1 MKVIPDLIGDLNKT
15 ERTKPIRSEAT
26 KRGNVN
32 YCICM
37 NAPAICTDYIY
48 IEIRDNIHNMQV
60 LKFGGTS
67 VANAE
72 NMSKV
77 VDIVTKAVDR
87 DRTILVL
94 SAISGCTD
102 ALIKIGTLA
111 SERDESYKTLIDGLQ
126 TRHHDII
133 KAFLPVEKQEDS
145 IEVCD
150 SLFDSL
156 RSIAQGVYLLGE
168 LSPASLD
175 AIQSF
180 GELWSTKIMATK
192 LASIGIATKWVDSR
206 QIVRTVAK
214 GDKNV
219 TDVQKTYSRVNEMV
233 EDNNVTQLFILPGFI
248 ASDRLGRTTTLGR
261 GGSDYTASLLAVGC
275 KARILEIW
283 TDVPGMMTSNPKVVP
298 TARTISNISYKAAL
312 ELSHFG
318 AKVIYPPTIQP
329 VVAEGIPIYI
339 KDTFHP
345 EAAGTL
351 IEKHP
356 PRSKDKLIG
365 ISNSDN
371 IALLS
376 LEGSGMVG
384 IPGFSS
390 RLFET
395 LSQNDI
401 NIILITQASSVH
413 TMCIAV
419 SEKDAEKAREAADRC
434 FAYEISLGKL
444 NPLKVEKGYSIVC
457 LVGDDVLNQT
467 GATGRMLAALG
478 RNSIPVRAT
487 AQGSSERNIS
497 AIIASEDAEAAIR
510 TIHNEFFD
518 RRSGKE
524 IHLFIAGYGTVGKA
538 LVDIIAK
545 NREKIEKRTGRRLHV
560 CGLSNSRR
568 FILDKNGL
576 SLDNI
581 KDRLAAGESSADEAY
596 FTRLATLSLEN
607 SVFVDCT
614 ASADIAFKYMN
625 LFKKGYSVVACNKI
639 TFSLPYVRYAALKE
653 AAIEIGAT
661 LRYETTVGAALPILE
676 SISRSVHSGDEI
688 LRIEAVLSGTLN
700 YIFSNYAG
708 GEGGTFAEV
717 VKKAQDA
724 GYTEPDPRLDLSGRD
739 VLRKL
744 LILSREAGIPLDE
757 KDVEQT
763 PILGPEFFEGD
774 VEEFYRKLAEN
785 EETFA
790 ARYRE
795 AADKGLRQRFVA
807 TLVKDEDAPL
817 GYRACI
823 GLEAVAPEH
832 PLFSLSGTDNCAIIR
847 TDFYPSPLVVQGA
860 GAGAYQTASG
870 VLNDIIV

>member
-1 MKVIPDLIGDLNKT
+1 
-15 ERTKPIRSEAT
+15 
-26 KRGNVN
+26 
-32 YCICM
+32 
-37 NAPAICTDYIY
+37 
-48 IEIRDNIHNMQV
+48 MQV
-60 LKFGGTS
+60 LKFGGSS
-67 VANAE
+67 VSDAA

-77 VDIVTKAVDR
+77 VEIVTKAVDR
-87 DRTILVL
+87 DRTILVA

-102 ALIKIGTLA
+102 TLIRIGNLA
-111 SERDESYKTLIDGLQ
+111 AERDESYKELISGLQ
-126 TRHHDII
+126 ARHHEII
-133 KAFLPVEKQEDS
+133 RSLLPMEKQEES
-145 IEVCD
+145 TEVCD

-156 RSIAQGVYLLGE
+156 RSIAQGVCLLGE

-180 GELWSTKIMATK
+180 GELWSTKILATK
-192 LASIGIATKWVDSR
+192 LASIGIATKWIDSR
-206 QIVRTVAK
+206 KIIRTVAK

-219 TDVQKTYSRVNEMV
+219 VDVQKTYYRVNEMV
-233 EDNNVTQLFILPGFI
+233 ENNPITQLFVLPGFI
-248 ASDRLGRTTTLGR
+248 ASDKQGRTTTLGR
-261 GGSDYTASLLAVGC
+261 GGSDYTASLYAVGC

-329 VVAEGIPIYI
+329 VVAEGIPIYV
-339 KDTFHP
+339 KNTFDP
-345 EAAGTL
+345 EAHGTL
-351 IEKHP
+351 IEKNP

-419 SEKDAEKAREAADRC
+419 SEKDAEKAKEAADRY

-444 NPLKVEKGYSIVC
+444 NPLKVEKGFSIVC

-497 AIIASEDAEAAIR
+497 VIISSSDAEAAIR

-518 RRSGKE
+518 RRSGKD
-524 IHLFIAGYGTVGKA
+524 INLFIAGFGTVGRA

-545 NREKIEKRTGRRLHV
+545 NRDKIAARTGRRIHV

-568 FILDKNGL
+568 FIIDKHGLDLNDIKTQ
-576 SLDNI
+576 LDNGI
-581 KDRLAAGESSADEAY
+581 SSADEAY
-596 FTRLATLSLEN
+596 FTQLATLSLEN

-639 TFSLPYVRYAALKE
+639 TFSSPYKQYAALKE

-717 VKKAQDA
+717 VKRAQDA

-744 LILSREAGIPLDE
+744 IILSREAGVGIDE
-757 KDVEQT
+757 KDVEIS
-763 PILGPEFFEGD
+763 PILGEEFFEGD
-774 VEEFYRKLAEN
+774 VASFYEKLAQN
-785 EETFA
+785 EEMFA
-790 ARYRE
+790 ERYAE
-795 AADKGLRQRFVA
+795 AASKGLRQRFVA
-807 TLVKDEDAPL
+807 SLVKDADAPF
-817 GYRACI
+817 GYRAKI
-823 GLEAVAPEH
+823 GLESIDASH
-832 PLFSLSGTDNCAIIR
+832 PLFNLCGTDNAALIQ
-847 TDFYPSPLVVQGA
+847 TDFYPSPLVIQGA

-870 VLNDIIV
+870 VLNDIII

>member
-1 MKVIPDLIGDLNKT
+1 
-15 ERTKPIRSEAT
+15 
-26 KRGNVN
+26 
-32 YCICM
+32 
-37 NAPAICTDYIY
+37 
-48 IEIRDNIHNMQV
+48 MQV
-60 LKFGGTS
+60 LKFGGSS
-67 VANAE
+67 VANAA

-87 DRTILVL
+87 DRTILVS

-102 ALIKIGTLA
+102 TLIKIGHLA
-111 SERDESYKTLIDGLQ
+111 SERDENYKELINELQ
-126 TRHHDII
+126 RKHHEII
-133 KAFLPVEKQEDS
+133 RELLPREKQEES
-145 IEVCD
+145 LEVCD

-156 RSIAQGVYLLGE
+156 RSIAQGVFLLGE

-175 AIQSF
+175 AIQSY
-180 GELWSTKIMATK
+180 GELWSTKILATK
-192 LASIGIATKWVDSR
+192 LASIGIETKWVDSR
-206 QIVRTVAK
+206 KIIRTVTK
-214 GDKNV
+214 GDKNIV
-219 TDVQKTYSRVNEMV
+219 DIQKTYYRVNEMV
-233 EDNNVTQLFILPGFI
+233 ESNSMSQLFVLPGFI
-248 ASDRLGRTTTLGR
+248 ASDKLGRTTTLGR
-261 GGSDYTASLLAVGC
+261 GGSDYTASLYAVGC
-275 KARILEIW
+275 KARVLEIW
-283 TDVPGMMTSNPKVVP
+283 TDVPGMMTSNPKIVP

-329 VVAEGIPIYI
+329 VVAEGIPIYV
-339 KDTFHP
+339 KNTFDP
-345 EAAGTL
+345 EAYGTL

-365 ISNSDN
+365 ISNSDD

-444 NPLKVEKGYSIVC
+444 NPLKVEKGFSIVC

-478 RNSIPVRAT
+478 RNSIAVRAT

-497 AIIASEDAEAAIR
+497 VIISSKDSESAIR

-518 RRSGKE
+518 KRSGKD
-524 IHLFIAGYGTVGKA
+524 INLFIAGFGTVGRA
-538 LVDIIAK
+538 LVDIITK
-545 NREKIEKRTGRRLHV
+545 NRKKIEERTGRRLHI

-568 FILDKNGL
+568 FIIDKNGL
-576 SLDNI
+576 NLNDIQTQLDN
-581 KDRLAAGESSADEAY
+581 GQSSADEAY
-596 FTRLATLSLEN
+596 FSQLATLSLEN

-625 LFKKGYSVVACNKI
+625 LFKRGYSVVACNKI
-639 TFSLPYVRYAALKE
+639 TFSSPYNQYAALKE

-688 LRIEAVLSGTLN
+688 IRIEAVLSGTLN

-717 VKKAQDA
+717 VRRAQDA

-744 LILSREAGIPLDE
+744 IILSREAGVGIDE
-757 KDVEQT
+757 KDVEISS
-763 PILGPEFFEGD
+763 ILPDEFFEGD
-774 VEEFYRKLAEN
+774 VPAFYEKLAQN
-785 EETFA
+785 EEMFA
-790 ARYRE
+790 ARYNE
-795 AADKGLRQRFVA
+795 AASKGLRQRFVA
-807 TLVKDEDAPL
+807 SLVKDESSSF
-817 GYRACI
+817 GYKAKI
-823 GLEAVAPEH
+823 GLESVSAEH
-832 PLFSLSGTDNCAIIR
+832 PLFNLCGTDNAALIQ

-870 VLNDIIV
+870 VLNDIIM

>member
-1 MKVIPDLIGDLNKT
+1 
-15 ERTKPIRSEAT
+15 
-26 KRGNVN
+26 
-32 YCICM
+32 
-37 NAPAICTDYIY
+37 
-48 IEIRDNIHNMQV
+48 MQV
-60 LKFGGTS
+60 LKFGGSS

-87 DRTILVL
+87 DRTILVA

-102 ALIKIGTLA
+102 TLINIGRLA
-111 SERDESYKTLIDGLQ
+111 AERNESYKELIEELQ
-126 TRHHDII
+126 SRHHVII
-133 KAFLPVEKQEDS
+133 KDFIPLEKQEES
-145 IEVCD
+145 LKACD
-150 SLFDSL
+150 TLFDSL
-156 RSIAQGVYLLGE
+156 RSITQGVSLLGE
-168 LSPASLD
+168 LSQTSLD
-175 AIQSF
+175 TIQGL
-180 GELWSTKIMATK
+180 GELWSTRILATK

-206 QIVRTVAK
+206 EIIRTVSR
-214 GDKNV
+214 GDKNTV
-219 TDVQKTYSRVNEMV
+219 DIQKTYSRINEMV
-233 EDNNVTQLFILPGFI
+233 ENNPVTQLFVLPGFI
-248 ASDRLGRTTTLGR
+248 ASDKQGRTTTLGR
-261 GGSDYTASLLAVGC
+261 GGSDYTAALYAVGC

-283 TDVPGMMTSNPKVVP
+283 TDVPGMMTTNPKVVP

-329 VVAEGIPIYI
+329 VVAEGIPIYV
-339 KDTFHP
+339 KNTFDP
-345 EAAGTL
+345 QAYGTL
-351 IEKHP
+351 IEKNP
-356 PRSKDKLIG
+356 PRSKDSVTG

-457 LVGDDVLNQT
+457 LVGDDVLNQS
-467 GATGRMLAALG
+467 GSTGRMLAALG

-497 AIIASEDAEAAIR
+497 VIISSSDADAALR

-518 RRSGKE
+518 RKSGKD
-524 IHLFIAGYGTVGKA
+524 IHLFIAGYGVVGKA
-538 LVDIIAK
+538 LVDIISK
-545 NREKIEKRTGRRLHV
+545 NREKIEARTGRRLHV
-560 CGLSNSRR
+560 CGLANSRR

-576 SLDNI
+576 ALEDI
-581 KDRLAAGESSADEAY
+581 AGQLAAGEDAADEAY
-596 FTRLATLSLEN
+596 FTRLATLTLEN

-625 LFKKGYSVVACNKI
+625 LFRKGYSVVACNKI
-639 TFSLPYVRYAALKE
+639 TFSAPYKHYAALKE

-688 LRIEAVLSGTLN
+688 IRIEAVLSGTLN

-708 GEGGTFAEV
+708 GEGGTFAEIV
-717 VKKAQDA
+717 RKAQDA

-744 LILSREAGIPLDE
+744 LILSREAGVGIDE
-757 KDVEQT
+757 KDVEISS
-763 PILGPEFFEGD
+763 ILPDEFFEGD
-774 VEEFYRKLAEN
+774 VDTFYEKLAEN
-785 EETFA
+785 EDMFA
-790 ARYRE
+790 ARYNE
-795 AADKGLRQRFVA
+795 AASKGLRQRFVA
-807 TLVKDEDAPL
+807 SLVKDEDSRF
-817 GYRACI
+817 GYKAKI
-823 GLEAVAPEH
+823 GLESIDSSH
-832 PLFSLSGTDNCAIIR
+832 PLYSLCGTDNAALIQ
-847 TDFYPSPLVVQGA
+847 TGFYPSPLVIQGA

>member
-1 MKVIPDLIGDLNKT
+1 
-15 ERTKPIRSEAT
+15 
-26 KRGNVN
+26 
-32 YCICM
+32 
-37 NAPAICTDYIY
+37 
-48 IEIRDNIHNMQV
+48 MQV
-60 LKFGGTS
+60 LKFGGSS
-67 VANAE
+67 VANAD

-87 DRTILVL
+87 DRTILVA

-102 ALIKIGTLA
+102 TLIKIGHLA
-111 SERDESYKTLIDGLQ
+111 SQRDDSYKALIDELQHKHHEIIRNFLPLEKQDESK
-126 TRHHDII
+126 
-133 KAFLPVEKQEDS
+133 
-145 IEVCD
+145 EVCD

-156 RSIAQGVYLLGE
+156 RSIAQGVFLLGE
-168 LSPASLD
+168 LSPTSLD
-175 AIQSF
+175 AIQGF
-180 GELWSTKIMATK
+180 GELWSTKILATK
-192 LASIGIATKWVDSR
+192 LASIGIATKWIDSR
-206 QIVRTVAK
+206 KIIRTVAK
-214 GDKNV
+214 GDKNIV
-219 TDVQKTYSRVNEMV
+219 DVQKTYSRINEMV
-233 EDNNVTQLFILPGFI
+233 ENNPITQLFVLPGFI
-248 ASDRLGRTTTLGR
+248 ASDKQDRTTTLGR
-261 GGSDYTASLLAVGC
+261 GGSDYTASLYAVGC
-275 KARILEIW
+275 KARVLEIW
-283 TDVPGMMTSNPKVVP
+283 TDVPGMMTSNPKIVP

-329 VVAEGIPIYI
+329 VVAEGIPIYV
-339 KDTFHP
+339 KNTFDP
-345 EAAGTL
+345 VAFGTL

-356 PRSKDKLIG
+356 PRSRDSVIG

-444 NPLKVEKGYSIVC
+444 NPLKVEKGFSIVC
-457 LVGDDVLNQT
+457 LVGDDVLNQS

-497 AIIASEDAEAAIR
+497 VIISSSDTDAAIR

-518 RRSGKE
+518 RRSGKD
-524 IHLFIAGYGTVGKA
+524 IHLFIAGYGVVGKA
-538 LVDIIAK
+538 LVDIISK

-581 KDRLAAGESSADEAY
+581 QEQLNNGISSADEAY
-596 FTRLATLSLEN
+596 FTHLATLSLEN

-639 TFSLPYVRYAALKE
+639 TFSSPYKQYAALKE

-717 VKKAQDA
+717 VKRAQEA

-744 LILSREAGIPLDE
+744 LILSREAGVGIDE
-757 KDVEQT
+757 KDVEIS
-763 PILGPEFFEGD
+763 PLLPEEFFEGD
-774 VEEFYRKLAEN
+774 VDAFYAKLAEN
-785 EETFA
+785 EEMFA
-790 ARYRE
+790 ARYEE
-795 AADKGLRQRFVA
+795 AASKGLRQRFIA
-807 TLVKDEDAPL
+807 SLVKDDEAPF
-817 GYRACI
+817 GYKAKI
-823 GLEAVAPEH
+823 GLESIDSTH
-832 PLFSLSGTDNCAIIR
+832 PLYNLCGTDNAALVQ
-847 TDFYPSPLVVQGA
+847 TDFYPSPLVIQGA

>member
-1 MKVIPDLIGDLNKT
+1 
-15 ERTKPIRSEAT
+15 
-26 KRGNVN
+26 
-32 YCICM
+32 
-37 NAPAICTDYIY
+37 
-48 IEIRDNIHNMQV
+48 MQV
-60 LKFGGTS
+60 LKFGGSS
-67 VANAE
+67 VAGAG
-72 NMSKV
+72 NMAKV

-87 DRTILVL
+87 DRTILVS

-102 ALIKIGTLA
+102 TLIKIGTLA
-111 SERDESYKTLIDGLQ
+111 SQRDESYKVLIDELQ
-126 TRHHDII
+126 QKHHEII
-133 KAFLPVEKQEDS
+133 NELLPREKQVES
-145 IEVCD
+145 TEVCD

-156 RSIAQGVYLLGE
+156 RSITQGVFLLGE

-175 AIQSF
+175 AIQSY
-180 GELWSTKIMATK
+180 GELWSTKILATK
-192 LASIGIATKWVDSR
+192 LASIGIATKWIDSR
-206 QIVRTVAK
+206 QIIRTIAK

-219 TDVQKTYSRVNEMV
+219 VDVQKTYYRVNEMV
-233 EDNNVTQLFILPGFI
+233 ENNQITQLFVLPGFI
-248 ASDRLGRTTTLGR
+248 ASDKQGRTTTLGR
-261 GGSDYTASLLAVGC
+261 GGSDYTAALYAVGC

-329 VVAEGIPIYI
+329 VVAEGIPIYV
-339 KDTFHP
+339 KNTFDP
-345 EAAGTL
+345 EAFGTL
-351 IEKHP
+351 IEKNP
-356 PRSKDKLIG
+356 PRSKDKVIG

-419 SEKDAEKAREAADRC
+419 SEKDAEKAKEAADRC

-444 NPLKVEKGYSIVC
+444 NPLKVEKGFSIVC

-487 AQGSSERNIS
+487 AQGSSERNVSVIIS
-497 AIIASEDAEAAIR
+497 SSDAEGAIR

-518 RRSGKE
+518 KISGKD
-524 IHLFIAGYGTVGKA
+524 IHLFIAGYGTVGRA

-545 NREKIEKRTGRRLHV
+545 NREKIAARTGRRLHV
-560 CGLSNSRR
+560 CGLSNSRK
-568 FILDKNGL
+568 FIINKNGL
-576 SLDNI
+576 SLEDI
-581 KDRLAAGESSADEAY
+581 KGQLEHGISAADEAY
-596 FTRLATLSLEN
+596 FSQIATLSLEN

-639 TFSLPYVRYAALKE
+639 TFSLPYVQYAAVKE
-653 AAIEIGAT
+653 AAIEVGAA

-688 LRIEAVLSGTLN
+688 VRIEAVLSGTLN

-717 VKKAQDA
+717 VRRAQDG

-744 LILSREAGIPLDE
+744 LILSREAGVKLDE
-757 KDVEQT
+757 KDVDIH
-763 PILGPEFFEGD
+763 PILGEEFFEGD
-774 VEEFYRKLAEN
+774 VPSFYAKLAEN
-785 EETFA
+785 EEMFA
-790 ARYRE
+790 ARYKE

-807 TLVKDEDAPL
+807 SLIKDSESQF
-817 GYRACI
+817 GYRAKI
-823 GLEAVAPEH
+823 GLENIDASN
-832 PLFSLSGTDNCAIIR
+832 PLFNLMGADNCALVQ
-847 TDFYPSPLVVQGA
+847 TDFYPSPLVIQGA

-870 VLNDIIV
+870 VLNDILM

>member
-1 MKVIPDLIGDLNKT
+1 
-15 ERTKPIRSEAT
+15 
-26 KRGNVN
+26 
-32 YCICM
+32 
-37 NAPAICTDYIY
+37 
-48 IEIRDNIHNMQV
+48 MQV
-60 LKFGGTS
+60 LKFGGSS
-67 VANAE
+67 VANAQ
-72 NMSKV
+72 NMYKV

-87 DRTILVL
+87 DRTILVS

-102 ALIKIGTLA
+102 TLIRIGTLA
-111 SERDESYKTLIDGLQ
+111 SERDESYKSLIDSLQ
-126 TRHHDII
+126 LRHHEII
-133 KAFLPVEKQEDS
+133 NEFLPIEKQQES
-145 IEVCD
+145 LEVCD
-150 SLFDSL
+150 GLFDSL
-156 RSIAQGVYLLGE
+156 RSIVQGVYLLGE

-180 GELWSTKIMATK
+180 GELWSTKILATK
-192 LASIGIATKWVDSR
+192 LASIGIATKWIDSR

-219 TDVQKTYSRVNEMV
+219 VDVQKTYYRVNEMV
-233 EDNNVTQLFILPGFI
+233 ESNPITQLFVLPGFI
-248 ASDRLGRTTTLGR
+248 ASDKLGRTTTLGR
-261 GGSDYTASLLAVGC
+261 GGSDYTASLFAVGC

-283 TDVPGMMTSNPKVVP
+283 TDVPGMMTSNPKIVP

-329 VVAEGIPIYI
+329 VVAEGIPIYV
-339 KDTFHP
+339 KNTFDP
-345 EAAGTL
+345 EAYGTL

-419 SEKDAEKAREAADRC
+419 SEKDAEKAREAADKC

-444 NPLKVEKGYSIVC
+444 NPLKVEKGFSIVC

-497 AIIASEDAEAAIR
+497 VIISSEDAEGAIK

-518 RRSGKE
+518 KRSGKD
-524 IHLFIAGYGTVGKA
+524 INLFIAGFGTVGRA
-538 LVDIIAK
+538 LVDIIAR
-545 NREKIEKRTGRRLHV
+545 NREKIAARTGRRLHV

-568 FILDKNGL
+568 FIINKNGL
-576 SLDNI
+576 DLNNIKGQLDNGI
-581 KDRLAAGESSADEAY
+581 NAADEAY
-596 FTRLATLSLEN
+596 FTHLAALSLEN

-614 ASADIAFKYMN
+614 ASVDIAFKYMN
-625 LFKKGYSVVACNKI
+625 LFKRGYSVVACNKI
-639 TFSLPYVRYAALKE
+639 TFSLPYSQYASLKE

-676 SISRSVHSGDEI
+676 SISRSVHSGDDI
-688 LRIEAVLSGTLN
+688 VRIEAVLSGTLN

-717 VKKAQDA
+717 VRRAQDA

-744 LILSREAGIPLDE
+744 LILSREAGVPLDE
-757 KDVEQT
+757 KDVMIH
-763 PILGPEFFEGD
+763 PILGEELFEGD
-774 VEEFYRKLAEN
+774 VEAFYTKLAEN
-785 EETFA
+785 EDMFA
-790 ARYRE
+790 TRYSE
-795 AADKGLRQRFVA
+795 AASKGLRQRFVA
-807 TLVKDEDAPL
+807 SLMKDEASEL
-817 GYRACI
+817 GYRAKI
-823 GLEAVAPEH
+823 GLEAVAEDH
-832 PLFSLSGTDNCAIIR
+832 PLFTLSGTDNCAIIQ

-870 VLNDIIV
+870 VLNDIIM

>member
-1 MKVIPDLIGDLNKT
+1 
-15 ERTKPIRSEAT
+15 
-26 KRGNVN
+26 
-32 YCICM
+32 
-37 NAPAICTDYIY
+37 
-48 IEIRDNIHNMQV
+48 MQV
-60 LKFGGTS
+60 MKFGGTS
-67 VANAE
+67 VANAT

-77 VDIVTKAVDR
+77 VDIVSKAVER
-87 DRTILVL
+87 DRTILVS

-102 ALIKIGTLA
+102 TLIKIGIRA
-111 SERDESYKTLIDGLQ
+111 SERDESYKTLIDELQ
-126 TRHHDII
+126 QKHHDII
-133 KAFLPVEKQEDS
+133 KELLPLEKHEES
-145 IEVCD
+145 REVCD
-150 SLFDSL
+150 ALFDSL
-156 RSIAQGVYLLGE
+156 RGIAQGVCLLGE

-180 GELWSTKIMATK
+180 GELWSTKILATK
-192 LASIGIATKWVDSR
+192 LASIGIATKWIDSR
-206 QIVRTVAK
+206 NIIRTVP
-214 GDKNV
+214 KNGKNIV
-219 TDVQKTYSRVNEMV
+219 DIQKTYFRVNEMV
-233 EDNNVTQLFILPGFI
+233 EKNPITQLFVVPGFI
-248 ASDRLGRTTTLGR
+248 ASDKEGRTTTLGR
-261 GGSDYTASLLAVGC
+261 GGSDYTASLYAVGC

-339 KDTFHP
+339 KDTFQP
-345 EAAGTL
+345 EEFGTL
-351 IEKHP
+351 IEKNP
-356 PRSKDKLIG
+356 PRSKEKLIG

-395 LSQNDI
+395 LSQNDV

-419 SEKDAEKAREAADRC
+419 SEKDAEKAKDAADRC

-444 NPLKVEKGYSIVC
+444 NPLKVEKGFSIVC
-457 LVGDDVLNQT
+457 LVGDDVLNQSGT
-467 GATGRMLAALG
+467 TGRMLAALG
-478 RNSIPVRAT
+478 RHSIPVRAT
-487 AQGSSERNIS
+487 AQGSSERNVSIIIS
-497 AIIASEDAEAAIR
+497 SKDANEAILH
-510 TIHNEFFD
+510 IHNEFFD
-518 RRSGKE
+518 KKAGKD
-524 IHLFIAGYGTVGKA
+524 INLFIAGFGVVGKA

-545 NREKIEKRTGRRLHV
+545 NGDKIAERTGKRLNV
-560 CGLSNSRR
+560 CGLSNSRKFVVDR
-568 FILDKNGL
+568 QGLDISDPETL
-576 SLDNI
+576 
-581 KDRLAAGESSADEAY
+581 LAGGESSADEAY
-596 FTRLATLSLEN
+596 FETLANLTLEN

-614 ASADIAFKYMN
+614 GSSDIAYKYMN

-639 TFSLPYVRYAALKE
+639 TFSAPYQQYAALKASALE
-653 AAIEIGAT
+653 NNAS

-676 SISRSVHSGDEI
+676 SISRSVNSGDEI
-688 LRIEAVLSGTLN
+688 IRIEAVLSGTLN

-717 VKKAQDA
+717 VKRAQDA

-744 LILSREAGIPLDE
+744 IILSREAGVPLDE
-757 KDVEQT
+757 KDVEIS
-763 PILGPEFFEGD
+763 PILGPEFFEGK
-774 VEEFYRKLAEN
+774 VPEFYQMLADN
-785 EETFA
+785 EAMFA
-790 ARYRE
+790 ARYHE

-807 TLVKDEDAPL
+807 SLVKDAESPL
-817 GYRACI
+817 GYKAKI
-823 GLEAVAPEH
+823 GLEAVAEGH
-832 PLFSLSGTDNCAIIR
+832 PLYGLCGTDNAAIIK

-870 VLNDIIV
+870 VLNDILI

>member
-1 MKVIPDLIGDLNKT
+1 
-15 ERTKPIRSEAT
+15 
-26 KRGNVN
+26 
-32 YCICM
+32 
-37 NAPAICTDYIY
+37 
-48 IEIRDNIHNMQV
+48 MQV
-60 LKFGGTS
+60 LKFGGSS
-67 VANAE
+67 VAGAG
-72 NMSKV
+72 NMAKV

-87 DRTILVL
+87 DRTILVS

-102 ALIKIGTLA
+102 TLIKIGTLA
-111 SERDESYKTLIDGLQ
+111 SQRDESYKTLIDELQ
-126 TRHHDII
+126 VKHHDII
-133 KAFLPVEKQEDS
+133 NELLPIEKQVES
-145 IEVCD
+145 TEVCD
-150 SLFDSL
+150 NLFDSL
-156 RSIAQGVYLLGE
+156 RSITQGVFLLGE

-175 AIQSF
+175 AIQSY
-180 GELWSTKIMATK
+180 GELWSTKILATK
-192 LASIGIATKWVDSR
+192 LASIGIATKWIDSR
-206 QIVRTVAK
+206 QIIRTFAK
-214 GDKNV
+214 NGKNAV
-219 TDVQKTYSRVNEMV
+219 DVQKTYSRVNEMV
-233 EDNNVTQLFILPGFI
+233 ENNQITQLFVLPGFI
-248 ASDRLGRTTTLGR
+248 ASDKQGRTTTLGR
-261 GGSDYTASLLAVGC
+261 GGSDYTAALYAVGC
-275 KARILEIW
+275 KARVLEIW

-329 VVAEGIPIYI
+329 VVTEGIPIYV
-339 KDTFHP
+339 KNTFDP
-345 EAAGTL
+345 EAYGTL
-351 IEKHP
+351 IEKNP
-356 PRSKDKLIG
+356 PRSKEKLIG

-419 SEKDAEKAREAADRC
+419 SEKDAEKAKEAADKC

-457 LVGDDVLNQT
+457 LVGDDVLNQIGT
-467 GATGRMLAALG
+467 TGRMLAALG
-478 RNSIPVRAT
+478 RNSISVRAT
-487 AQGSSERNIS
+487 AQGSSERNVS
-497 AIIASEDAEAAIR
+497 AIISSADAEAAIR

-518 RRSGKE
+518 RISGKD
-524 IHLFIAGYGTVGKA
+524 IHLFIAGYGTVGRA

-545 NREKIEKRTGRRLHV
+545 NREKIAARTGRRLHV
-560 CGLSNSRR
+560 CGLSNSRK
-568 FILDKNGL
+568 FIINKNGL
-576 SLDNI
+576 SLEDI
-581 KDRLAAGESSADEAY
+581 KGQLNNGISAADEAY
-596 FTRLATLSLEN
+596 FSQIATLSLEN

-639 TFSLPYVRYAALKE
+639 TFSLPYVQYAAVK
-653 AAIEIGAT
+653 ASAIEVGAA

-688 LRIEAVLSGTLN
+688 VRIKAVLSGTLN

-717 VKKAQDA
+717 VRRAQEG

-744 LILSREAGIPLDE
+744 LILSREAGFKIDE
-757 KDVEQT
+757 SDVDIH
-763 PILGPEFFEGD
+763 PILGEEFFEGD
-774 VEEFYRKLAEN
+774 VESFYKKLAEN
-785 EETFA
+785 ESFFA
-790 ARYRE
+790 DRYNE
-795 AADKGLRQRFVA
+795 AAQKGLRQRFVA
-807 TLVKDEDAPL
+807 SLIKDDEAPM
-817 GYRACI
+817 GYRAKI
-823 GLEAVAPEH
+823 GLENVDSSN
-832 PLFSLSGTDNCAIIR
+832 PLFNLMGADNCALIQ
-847 TDFYPSPLVVQGA
+847 TDFYPSPLVIQGA

-870 VLNDIIV
+870 VLNDILI

>member
-1 MKVIPDLIGDLNKT
+1 
-15 ERTKPIRSEAT
+15 
-26 KRGNVN
+26 
-32 YCICM
+32 
-37 NAPAICTDYIY
+37 
-48 IEIRDNIHNMQV
+48 MQV

-72 NMSKV
+72 AIQKV
-77 VDIVTKAVDR
+77 VEIVSGSVDR
-87 DRTILVL
+87 DRTILVV
-94 SAISGCTD
+94 SAIRGCTD
-102 ALIKIGTLA
+102 SLIHIGNLA
-111 SERDESYKTLIDGLQ
+111 SQRDESYIEIIDDLQ
-126 TRHHDII
+126 DKHHQII
-133 KAFLPVEKQEDS
+133 RELLPREKHDEACRT
-145 IEVCD
+145 CD
-150 SLFDSL
+150 ELFDSL

-168 LSPASLD
+168 LSPTSLD
-175 AIQSF
+175 AIQGF
-180 GELWSTKIMATK
+180 GELWSSKIIATK
-192 LASIGIATKWVDSR
+192 LASVGIATKWVDSR
-206 QIVRTVAK
+206 KIIRTVSK
-214 GDKNV
+214 GETNAVDI
-219 TDVQKTYSRVNEMV
+219 QKTYSRVNEMIG
-233 EDNNVTQLFILPGFI
+233 NNPITQLFVMPGFI
-248 ASDRLGRTTTLGR
+248 ASDKQGRTTTLGR
-261 GGSDYTASLLAVGC
+261 GGSDYSASLMAVGC
-275 KARILEIW
+275 KARALEIW

-329 VVAEGIPIYI
+329 VVTEGIPIYV
-339 KDTFHP
+339 KNTFEPQAH
-345 EAAGTL
+345 GTL
-351 IEKHP
+351 IEKNP
-356 PRSKDKLIG
+356 PRSKDAVIG

-444 NPLKVEKGYSIVC
+444 NPLKVEKGFSIVC
-457 LVGDDVLNQT
+457 LVGDDVLNQS

-478 RNSIPVRAT
+478 SNSIQVRAT
-487 AQGSSERNIS
+487 AQGSSEKNIS
-497 AIIASEDAEAAIR
+497 VIISSSDTDAALR

-518 RRSGKE
+518 RRSGKD
-524 IHLFIAGYGTVGKA
+524 IHLFIAGYGVVGKA
-538 LVDIIAK
+538 LVDIISK

-568 FILDKNGL
+568 FILNKNGL
-576 SLDNI
+576 SLENI
-581 KDRLAAGESSADEAY
+581 AEQLADGHSSADEAY
-596 FTRLATLSLEN
+596 FNKLATLTLEN

-625 LFKKGYSVVACNKI
+625 LFKRGYSVVACNKI
-639 TFSLPYVRYAALKE
+639 TFSLPYKQYAAVKE

-661 LRYETTVGAALPILE
+661 LRFETTVGAALPILE

-708 GEGGTFAEV
+708 GNGGTFAEV
-717 VKKAQDA
+717 VKRAQDA

-744 LILSREAGIPLDE
+744 LILSREAGVGIDE
-757 KDVEQT
+757 KDVEISS
-763 PILGPEFFEGD
+763 ILPDEFFEGD
-774 VEEFYRKLAEN
+774 VNAFYAKLAEN
-785 EETFA
+785 EAMFA
-790 ARYRE
+790 ERYHE
-795 AADKGLRQRFVA
+795 AASKGLRQRFVA
-807 TLVKDEDAPL
+807 SLVKDSESSY
-817 GYRACI
+817 GYKAKI
-823 GLEAVAPEH
+823 GLESVDASH
-832 PLFSLSGTDNCAIIR
+832 PLYNLCGTDNAALIQ

-870 VLNDIIV
+870 VLNDIIM

>member
-1 MKVIPDLIGDLNKT
+1 
-15 ERTKPIRSEAT
+15 
-26 KRGNVN
+26 
-32 YCICM
+32 
-37 NAPAICTDYIY
+37 
-48 IEIRDNIHNMQV
+48 MQV

-72 NMSKV
+72 AIQKV
-77 VDIVTKAVDR
+77 VEITSASVDR
-87 DRTILVL
+87 DRTILVV
-94 SAISGCTD
+94 SAIRGCTD
-102 ALIKIGTLA
+102 SLVRIGNLA
-111 SERDESYKTLIDGLQ
+111 SERDESYKEVIDSLQ
-126 TRHHDII
+126 KQHHQII
-133 KAFLPVEKQEDS
+133 KELLPVEKHDES
-145 IEVCD
+145 REVCD

-168 LSPASLD
+168 LSPTSLD
-175 AIQSF
+175 AIQGF
-180 GELWSTKIMATK
+180 GELWSSKIIATK

-206 QIVRTVAK
+206 QIIRTVCNNN
-214 GDKNV
+214 KNV
-219 TDVQKTYSRVNEMV
+219 VDIQKTYSRVNAMIE
-233 EDNNVTQLFILPGFI
+233 NNPITQLFVMPGFI
-248 ASDRLGRTTTLGR
+248 ASDKQGRTTTLGR
-261 GGSDYTASLLAVGC
+261 GGSDYSASLFAVGC
-275 KARILEIW
+275 KARALEIW

-329 VVAEGIPIYI
+329 VVAEGIPIYV
-339 KDTFHP
+339 KNTFDP
-345 EAAGTL
+345 QAYGTL
-351 IEKHP
+351 IEKNP
-356 PRSKDKLIG
+356 PRSKDSVIG

-395 LSQNDI
+395 LSQNNI

-444 NPLKVEKGYSIVC
+444 NPLKVEKGFSIVC
-457 LVGDDVLNQT
+457 LVGDDVLNQS
-467 GATGRMLAALG
+467 GSTGRMLAALG
-478 RNSIPVRAT
+478 NNSIPVRAT
-487 AQGSSERNIS
+487 AQGSSERNVSVIIS
-497 AIIASEDAEAAIR
+497 SADTDAAIR

-518 RRSGKE
+518 RRSGKD
-524 IHLFIAGYGTVGKA
+524 IHLFIAGYGVVGKA

-560 CGLSNSRR
+560 CGLANSRR

-576 SLDNI
+576 SLENI
-581 KDRLAAGESSADEAY
+581 AEQLNNGENSADEAY
-596 FTRLATLSLEN
+596 FNQLATLTLEN

-639 TFSLPYVRYAALKE
+639 TFSSPYKQYAALKE

-688 LRIEAVLSGTLN
+688 IRIEAVLSGTLN

-717 VKKAQDA
+717 VKRAQDA

-744 LILSREAGIPLDE
+744 LILSREAGVGIDE
-757 KDVEQT
+757 KDVEISA
-763 PILGPEFFEGD
+763 ILPEEFFEGD
-774 VEEFYRKLAEN
+774 VDAFYAKLAAN
-785 EETFA
+785 EDMFA
-790 ARYRE
+790 ARYNE
-795 AADKGLRQRFVA
+795 AASKGLRQRFVA
-807 TLVKDEDAPL
+807 SLVKDAEAPF
-817 GYRACI
+817 GYRAKI
-823 GLEAVAPEH
+823 GLESIDSAH
-832 PLFSLSGTDNCAIIR
+832 PLYNLCGTDNAALIQ
-847 TDFYPSPLVVQGA
+847 TDFYPSPLVIQGA

>member
-1 MKVIPDLIGDLNKT
+1 
-15 ERTKPIRSEAT
+15 
-26 KRGNVN
+26 
-32 YCICM
+32 
-37 NAPAICTDYIY
+37 
-48 IEIRDNIHNMQV
+48 MQV

-72 NMSKV
+72 AIQKV
-77 VDIVTKAVDR
+77 VEITSASVDR
-87 DRTILVL
+87 DRTILVV
-94 SAISGCTD
+94 SAIRGCTD
-102 ALIKIGTLA
+102 SLVRIGNLA
-111 SERDESYKTLIDGLQ
+111 SERDESYKEVIDSLQ
-126 TRHHDII
+126 KQHHQII
-133 KAFLPVEKQEDS
+133 KELLPVEKHDES
-145 IEVCD
+145 REVCD
-150 SLFDSL
+150 SLFNSL

-168 LSPASLD
+168 LSPTSLD
-175 AIQSF
+175 AIQGF
-180 GELWSTKIMATK
+180 GELWSSKIIATK

-206 QIVRTVAK
+206 QIIRTVCNNN
-214 GDKNV
+214 KNV
-219 TDVQKTYSRVNEMV
+219 VDIQKTYSRVNAMIE
-233 EDNNVTQLFILPGFI
+233 NNPITQLFVMPGFV
-248 ASDRLGRTTTLGR
+248 ASDKQGRTTTLGR
-261 GGSDYTASLLAVGC
+261 GGSDYSASLFAVGC
-275 KARILEIW
+275 KARALEIW

-329 VVAEGIPIYI
+329 VVAEGIPIYV
-339 KDTFHP
+339 KNTFDPQAH
-345 EAAGTL
+345 GTL
-351 IEKHP
+351 IEKNP
-356 PRSKDKLIG
+356 PRSKDSVIG

-395 LSQNDI
+395 LSQNNI

-444 NPLKVEKGYSIVC
+444 NPLKVEKGFSIVC
-457 LVGDDVLNQT
+457 LVGDDVLNQS

-478 RNSIPVRAT
+478 RNSIRVRAT

-497 AIIASEDAEAAIR
+497 VIISSSDTDAAIR

-518 RRSGKE
+518 RRSGKD
-524 IHLFIAGYGTVGKA
+524 IHLFIAGYGVVGKA

-560 CGLSNSRR
+560 CGLANSRR

-576 SLDNI
+576 SLENI
-581 KDRLAAGESSADEAY
+581 AEQLNNGESSADEAY
-596 FTRLATLSLEN
+596 FNQLATLTLEN

-639 TFSLPYVRYAALKE
+639 TFSSPYKQYAALKE

-688 LRIEAVLSGTLN
+688 IRIEAVLSGTLN

-717 VKKAQDA
+717 VKRAQDA

-744 LILSREAGIPLDE
+744 LILSREAGVGIDE
-757 KDVEQT
+757 KDVEISS
-763 PILGPEFFEGD
+763 ILPEEFFEGD
-774 VEEFYRKLAEN
+774 VEAFYAKLAEN
-785 EETFA
+785 EEMFS
-790 ARYRE
+790 ARYSE
-795 AADKGLRQRFVA
+795 AASKGLRQRFVA
-807 TLVKDEDAPL
+807 SLVKDSESSF
-817 GYRACI
+817 GYRAKI
-823 GLEAVAPEH
+823 GLECVDAVH
-832 PLFSLSGTDNCAIIR
+832 PLYSLCGTDNAALIQ

-870 VLNDIIV
+870 VLNDIIM

>member
-1 MKVIPDLIGDLNKT
+1 
-15 ERTKPIRSEAT
+15 
-26 KRGNVN
+26 
-32 YCICM
+32 
-37 NAPAICTDYIY
+37 
-48 IEIRDNIHNMQV
+48 MQV
-60 LKFGGTS
+60 LKFGGSS

-77 VDIVTKAVDR
+77 VDIVANAVDR
-87 DRTILVL
+87 DRTILVA

-102 ALIKIGTLA
+102 TLIKIGTLA
-111 SERDESYKTLIDGLQ
+111 SQREESYKGLIDELQ
-126 TRHHDII
+126 EKHHVII
-133 KAFLPVEKQEDS
+133 RDFLPLEKQAES
-145 IEVCD
+145 QEVCD

-156 RSIAQGVYLLGE
+156 RSIAQGVFLLGE

-175 AIQSF
+175 AIQGF
-180 GELWSTKIMATK
+180 GELWSTKILATK
-192 LASIGIATKWVDSR
+192 LASIGIATKWIDSR
-206 QIVRTVAK
+206 NIIRTVAK
-214 GDKNV
+214 GDKNIV
-219 TDVQKTYSRVNEMV
+219 DVQKTYSRINEMV
-233 EDNNVTQLFILPGFI
+233 ESNPITQLFVLPGFI
-248 ASDRLGRTTTLGR
+248 ASDKQGRTTTLGR
-261 GGSDYTASLLAVGC
+261 GGSDYTASLYAVGC
-275 KARILEIW
+275 KARVLEIW
-283 TDVPGMMTSNPKVVP
+283 TDVSGMMTSNPKVVP

-329 VVAEGIPIYI
+329 VVAEGIPIYV
-339 KDTFHP
+339 KNTFDP
-345 EAAGTL
+345 QASGTL
-351 IEKHP
+351 IEKNP
-356 PRSKDKLIG
+356 PRSKDSVIG

-444 NPLKVEKGYSIVC
+444 NPLKVEKGFSIVC
-457 LVGDDVLNQT
+457 LVGDDVLNQS

-497 AIIASEDAEAAIR
+497 VIISSADADGAIR

-518 RRSGKE
+518 RKSGKD
-524 IHLFIAGYGTVGKA
+524 IHLFIAGYGVVGKA

-545 NREKIEKRTGRRLHV
+545 NRDKIEARTGRRLHV

-576 SLDNI
+576 PLDSI
-581 KDRLAAGESSADEAY
+581 ADLLAAGESAADEAY
-596 FTRLATLSLEN
+596 FTQLATLTLEN

-639 TFSLPYVRYAALKE
+639 TFSAPYKHYAALKE

-717 VKKAQDA
+717 VKRAQDA

-744 LILSREAGIPLDE
+744 LILSREAGVGIDE
-757 KDVEQT
+757 KDVEISALL
-763 PILGPEFFEGD
+763 PEEFFEGD
-774 VEEFYRKLAEN
+774 VEAFYAKLAEN
-785 EETFA
+785 EDMFA
-790 ARYRE
+790 ARYNE
-795 AADKGLRQRFVA
+795 AASKGLRQRFVA
-807 TLVKDEDAPL
+807 SLVKDASAPF
-817 GYRACI
+817 GYKAKI
-823 GLEAVAPEH
+823 GLESIDSTH
-832 PLFSLSGTDNCAIIR
+832 PLYNLCGTDNAALIQ
-847 TDFYPSPLVVQGA
+847 TDFYPSPLVIQGA

-870 VLNDIIV
+870 VLNDIIM

>member
-1 MKVIPDLIGDLNKT
+1 
-15 ERTKPIRSEAT
+15 
-26 KRGNVN
+26 
-32 YCICM
+32 
-37 NAPAICTDYIY
+37 
-48 IEIRDNIHNMQV
+48 MQV
-60 LKFGGTS
+60 LKFGGSS
-67 VANAE
+67 VANAD

-87 DRTILVL
+87 DRTILVA

-102 ALIKIGTLA
+102 TLIRIGTLA
-111 SERDESYKTLIDGLQ
+111 SQREESYKGLIDELQ
-126 TRHHDII
+126 ERHHVII
-133 KAFLPVEKQEDS
+133 RDFLPLEKQAES
-145 IEVCD
+145 QEVCD
-150 SLFDSL
+150 ALFDSL
-156 RSIAQGVYLLGE
+156 RSIAQGVFLLGE

-175 AIQSF
+175 AIQGF
-180 GELWSTKIMATK
+180 GELWSTKILATK
-192 LASIGIATKWVDSR
+192 LASIGIATKWIDSR
-206 QIVRTVAK
+206 NIIRTVAK
-214 GDKNV
+214 GDKNIV
-219 TDVQKTYSRVNEMV
+219 DAQKTYSRINEMV
-233 EDNNVTQLFILPGFI
+233 ESNPITQLFVLPGFI
-248 ASDRLGRTTTLGR
+248 ASDKQGRTTTLGR
-261 GGSDYTASLLAVGC
+261 GGSDYTASLYAVGC
-275 KARILEIW
+275 KARVLEIW
-283 TDVPGMMTSNPKVVP
+283 TDVSGMMTSNPKVVP

-329 VVAEGIPIYI
+329 VVTEGIPIYV
-339 KDTFHP
+339 KNTFDP
-345 EAAGTL
+345 QASGTL
-351 IEKHP
+351 IEKNP
-356 PRSKDKLIG
+356 PRSKDSVIG

-444 NPLKVEKGYSIVC
+444 NPLKVEKGFSIVC
-457 LVGDDVLNQT
+457 LVGDDVLNQS

-497 AIIASEDAEAAIR
+497 VIISSADADGAIR

-518 RRSGKE
+518 RKSGKD
-524 IHLFIAGYGTVGKA
+524 IHLFIAGYGVVGKA

-545 NREKIEKRTGRRLHV
+545 NRDKIEARTGRRLHV

-576 SLDNI
+576 PLDCI
-581 KDRLAAGESSADEAY
+581 ADLLATGESAADEAY
-596 FTRLATLSLEN
+596 FTQLATLTLEN

-639 TFSLPYVRYAALKE
+639 TFSAPYKHYAALKE

-708 GEGGTFAEV
+708 GESGTFAEV
-717 VKKAQDA
+717 VKRAQDA

-744 LILSREAGIPLDE
+744 LILSREAGVGIDE
-757 KDVEQT
+757 KDVEISALL
-763 PILGPEFFEGD
+763 PEEFFEGD
-774 VEEFYRKLAEN
+774 VDAFYAKLAEN
-785 EETFA
+785 EEMFA
-790 ARYRE
+790 ARYNE
-795 AADKGLRQRFVA
+795 AASKGLRQRFVA
-807 TLVKDEDAPL
+807 SLVKDASAPF
-817 GYRACI
+817 GYKAKI
-823 GLEAVAPEH
+823 GLESIDSTH
-832 PLFSLSGTDNCAIIR
+832 PLYNLCGTDNAALIQ
-847 TDFYPSPLVVQGA
+847 TDFYPSPLVIQGA

-870 VLNDIIV
+870 VLNDIIM

>member
-1 MKVIPDLIGDLNKT
+1 
-15 ERTKPIRSEAT
+15 
-26 KRGNVN
+26 
-32 YCICM
+32 
-37 NAPAICTDYIY
+37 
-48 IEIRDNIHNMQV
+48 MQV
-60 LKFGGTS
+60 LKFGGSS
-67 VANAE
+67 VADAAI
-72 NMSKV
+72 MSQV

-87 DRTILVL
+87 DRTILVI
-94 SAISGCTD
+94 SAIKGCTD
-102 ALIKIGTLA
+102 TLIRIGNLA
-111 SERDESYKTLIDGLQ
+111 SQRDESYKDLINELQ
-126 TRHHDII
+126 QKHHEII
-133 KAFLPVEKQEDS
+133 SSLLPREKQEES
-145 IEVCD
+145 TEVCD

-180 GELWSTKIMATK
+180 GELWSSKIIATK
-192 LASIGIATKWVDSR
+192 LASIGLATKWIDSR
-206 QIVRTVAK
+206 QIIRTVAK
-214 GDKNV
+214 GDKNTV
-219 TDVQKTYSRVNEMV
+219 DIQKTYYRVNEMV
-233 EDNNVTQLFILPGFI
+233 ENNNITQLFVLPGFI
-248 ASDRLGRTTTLGR
+248 ASDKQGRTTTLGR

-329 VVAEGIPIYI
+329 VVTEGVPIYV
-339 KDTFHP
+339 KNTFDP
-345 EAAGTL
+345 ETHGTL
-351 IEKHP
+351 IEKNP
-356 PRSKDKLIG
+356 PRSKDKVIG

-457 LVGDDVLNQT
+457 LVGDDVLNQA

-497 AIIASEDAEAAIR
+497 AIISSSDAEAAIR

-518 RRSGKE
+518 KRSGKD
-524 IHLFIAGYGTVGKA
+524 INLFIAGYGTVGRA

-545 NREKIEKRTGRRLHV
+545 NREKIAARTGRRLHV

-568 FILDKNGL
+568 FIIDKNGL
-576 SLDNI
+576 
-581 KDRLAAGESSADEAY
+581 RLSDIQAQLNNGESSADEAY
-596 FTRLATLSLEN
+596 FTQLATLSLEN

-639 TFSLPYVRYAALKE
+639 TFSSPFKQYAALKE

-688 LRIEAVLSGTLN
+688 IRIEAVLSGTLN

-717 VKKAQDA
+717 VRRAQDA

-744 LILSREAGIPLDE
+744 IILSREAGVGIDE
-757 KDVEQT
+757 KDVEIS
-763 PILGPEFFEGD
+763 PILGDEFFEGD
-774 VEEFYRKLAEN
+774 VEAFYKKLAEN
-785 EETFA
+785 EEMFA
-790 ARYRE
+790 TRYAE
-795 AADKGLRQRFVA
+795 AASKGLRQRFIA
-807 TLVKDEDAPL
+807 SLVKDEQAPF
-817 GYRACI
+817 GYRAKI
-823 GLEAVAPEH
+823 GLESVSSEH
-832 PLFSLSGTDNCAIIR
+832 PLFNLCGTDNAALIP

-870 VLNDIIV
+870 VLNDIIM

>member
-1 MKVIPDLIGDLNKT
+1 
-15 ERTKPIRSEAT
+15 
-26 KRGNVN
+26 
-32 YCICM
+32 
-37 NAPAICTDYIY
+37 
-48 IEIRDNIHNMQV
+48 MQV

-72 NMSKV
+72 AIQQV
-77 VDIVTKAVDR
+77 VEIVSRSVDR
-87 DRTILVL
+87 DRTILVV
-94 SAISGCTD
+94 SAIRGCTD
-102 ALIKIGTLA
+102 ALIRIGNLA
-111 SERDESYKTLIDGLQ
+111 SQRDEAYKEVIDSLQ
-126 TRHHDII
+126 KQHHQII
-133 KAFLPVEKQEDS
+133 KEVLPVEKQEES
-145 IEVCD
+145 RETCD
-150 SLFDSL
+150 SLFNSL
-156 RSIAQGVYLLGE
+156 RSIAQGVFLLGE
-168 LSPASLD
+168 LSPTSLD
-175 AIQSF
+175 AIQGF
-180 GELWSTKIMATK
+180 GEQWSSRIIATK

-206 QIVRTVAK
+206 KIIRTVSK
-214 GDKNV
+214 GEKNAV
-219 TDVQKTYSRVNEMV
+219 DVQKTYSRINEMI
-233 EDNNVTQLFILPGFI
+233 ESNPITQLFVMPGFI
-248 ASDRLGRTTTLGR
+248 ASDKQGRTTTLGR
-261 GGSDYTASLLAVGC
+261 GGSDYSASLMAVGC
-275 KARILEIW
+275 KARALEIW
-283 TDVPGMMTSNPKVVP
+283 TDVPGMMTANPKVVP

-329 VVAEGIPIYI
+329 VVTEGIPIYV
-339 KDTFHP
+339 KNTFDPQAH
-345 EAAGTL
+345 GTL
-351 IEKHP
+351 IEKNP
-356 PRSKDKLIG
+356 PRSKDSVIG

-444 NPLKVEKGYSIVC
+444 NPLKVEKGFSIVC
-457 LVGDDVLNQT
+457 LVGDDVLNQS

-478 RNSIPVRAT
+478 NNSIPVRAT
-487 AQGSSERNIS
+487 AQGSSEKNIS
-497 AIIASEDAEAAIR
+497 VIISSHDTEAALR

-518 RRSGKE
+518 RRSGKD
-524 IHLFIAGYGTVGKA
+524 IHLFIAGYGVVGKA
-538 LVDIIAK
+538 LVDIISK

-576 SLDNI
+576 PLENI
-581 KDRLAAGESSADEAY
+581 AEQLAEGHCSADEAY
-596 FTRLATLSLEN
+596 FNQLATLSMEN

-625 LFKKGYSVVACNKI
+625 LFKRGYSVVACNKI
-639 TFSLPYVRYAALKE
+639 TFSLPYKQYAAVKE

-717 VKKAQDA
+717 VKRAQDA

-744 LILSREAGIPLDE
+744 LILSREAGVGIDE
-757 KDVEQT
+757 TDVEISS
-763 PILGPEFFEGD
+763 ILPEDFFEGD
-774 VEEFYRKLAEN
+774 AEAFYAKLAEN
-785 EETFA
+785 EAMFA
-790 ARYRE
+790 ARYNE
-795 AADKGLRQRFVA
+795 AASKGLRQRFVA
-807 TLVKDEDAPL
+807 SLVKDNGSPF
-817 GYRACI
+817 GYKAKI
-823 GLEAVAPEH
+823 GLECVDASH
-832 PLFSLSGTDNCAIIR
+832 PLFSLCGTDNAALIQ

-870 VLNDIIV
+870 VLNDIIM

>member
-1 MKVIPDLIGDLNKT
+1 
-15 ERTKPIRSEAT
+15 
-26 KRGNVN
+26 
-32 YCICM
+32 
-37 NAPAICTDYIY
+37 
-48 IEIRDNIHNMQV
+48 MQV

-72 NMSKV
+72 AIQQV
-77 VDIVTKAVDR
+77 VEIVSRSVDR
-87 DRTILVL
+87 DRTILVV
-94 SAISGCTD
+94 SAIRGCTD
-102 ALIKIGTLA
+102 ALIRIGNLA
-111 SERDESYKTLIDGLQ
+111 SHRDEAYKEVIDSLQ
-126 TRHHDII
+126 KQHHQII
-133 KAFLPVEKQEDS
+133 KEVLPVEKQEES
-145 IEVCD
+145 RETCD
-150 SLFDSL
+150 SLFNSL
-156 RSIAQGVYLLGE
+156 RSIAQGVFLLGE
-168 LSPASLD
+168 LSPTSLD
-175 AIQSF
+175 AIQGF
-180 GELWSTKIMATK
+180 GEQWSSRIIATK

-206 QIVRTVAK
+206 KIIRTVSK
-214 GDKNV
+214 GEKNTV
-219 TDVQKTYSRVNEMV
+219 DVQKTYSRINEMI
-233 EDNNVTQLFILPGFI
+233 ESNPITQLFVMPGFI
-248 ASDRLGRTTTLGR
+248 ASDKQGRTTTLGR
-261 GGSDYTASLLAVGC
+261 GGSDYSASLMAVGC
-275 KARILEIW
+275 KARALEIW
-283 TDVPGMMTSNPKVVP
+283 TDVPGMMTANPKVVP

-329 VVAEGIPIYI
+329 VVTEGIPIYV
-339 KDTFHP
+339 KNTFDPQAH
-345 EAAGTL
+345 GTL
-351 IEKHP
+351 IEKNP
-356 PRSKDKLIG
+356 PRSKDSVIG

-376 LEGSGMVG
+376 REGSGMVG

-444 NPLKVEKGYSIVC
+444 NPLKVEKGFSIVC
-457 LVGDDVLNQT
+457 LVGDDVLNQS

-478 RNSIPVRAT
+478 NNSIPVRAT
-487 AQGSSERNIS
+487 AQGSSEKNIS
-497 AIIASEDAEAAIR
+497 VIISSHDTEAALR

-518 RRSGKE
+518 RRSGKD
-524 IHLFIAGYGTVGKA
+524 IHLFIAGYGVVGKA
-538 LVDIIAK
+538 LVDIISK

-576 SLDNI
+576 PLENI
-581 KDRLAAGESSADEAY
+581 AEQLAEGHCSADEAY
-596 FTRLATLSLEN
+596 FNQLATLSMEN

-625 LFKKGYSVVACNKI
+625 LFKRGYSVVACNKI
-639 TFSLPYVRYAALKE
+639 TFSLPYRQYAAVKE

-717 VKKAQDA
+717 VKRAQDA

-744 LILSREAGIPLDE
+744 LILSREAGVGIDE
-757 KDVEQT
+757 KDVEISS
-763 PILGPEFFEGD
+763 ILPEDFFEGD
-774 VEEFYRKLAEN
+774 VEAFYAKLAEN
-785 EETFA
+785 EAMFA
-790 ARYRE
+790 ARYNE
-795 AADKGLRQRFVA
+795 AASKGLRQRFVA
-807 TLVKDEDAPL
+807 SLVKDNGSPF
-817 GYRACI
+817 GYKAKI
-823 GLEAVAPEH
+823 GLECVDASH
-832 PLFSLSGTDNCAIIR
+832 PLFSLCGTDNAALIQ

-870 VLNDIIV
+870 VLNDIIM

>member
-1 MKVIPDLIGDLNKT
+1 
-15 ERTKPIRSEAT
+15 
-26 KRGNVN
+26 
-32 YCICM
+32 
-37 NAPAICTDYIY
+37 
-48 IEIRDNIHNMQV
+48 MQV
-60 LKFGGTS
+60 LKFGGSS
-67 VANAE
+67 VANAT
-72 NMSKV
+72 NMSLV

-87 DRTILVL
+87 DRTILVV

-102 ALIKIGTLA
+102 TLIEIGTLA
-111 SERDESYKTLIDGLQ
+111 SQRDESYKELINGLQ
-126 TRHHDII
+126 QKHHDII
-133 KAFLPVEKQEDS
+133 NALLPREKQEES
-145 IEVCD
+145 LEVCD

-180 GELWSTKIMATK
+180 GELWSTKILATK
-192 LASIGIATKWVDSR
+192 LASIGIETKWIDSR
-206 QIVRTVAK
+206 NIIRTVAK
-214 GDKNV
+214 GEKNIV
-219 TDVQKTYSRVNEMV
+219 DIQKTYYRVNEMV
-233 EDNNVTQLFILPGFI
+233 ESNNMTQLFVLPGFI
-248 ASDRLGRTTTLGR
+248 ASDKQGRTTTLGR
-261 GGSDYTASLLAVGC
+261 GGSDYTASLYAVGC

-283 TDVPGMMTSNPKVVP
+283 TDVPGMMTSNPKIVP
-298 TARTISNISYKAAL
+298 TARTISNISYKAAQ

-339 KDTFHP
+339 KNTFEP
-345 EAAGTL
+345 DAYGTL

-365 ISNSDN
+365 ISNSDD

-444 NPLKVEKGYSIVC
+444 NPLKVEKGFSIVC

-497 AIIASEDAEAAIR
+497 VIISSHDAEAAIR

-518 RRSGKE
+518 KRSGKD
-524 IHLFIAGYGTVGKA
+524 INLFIAGFGTVGRA
-538 LVDIIAK
+538 LVDIISK
-545 NREKIEKRTGRRLHV
+545 NREKIAERTGRRLHI

-568 FILDKNGL
+568 FIIDKNGL
-576 SLDNI
+576 ELSTI
-581 KDRLAAGESSADEAY
+581 KEQLYNGQSSADEAY
-596 FTRLATLSLEN
+596 FSQLGTLSLEN

-639 TFSLPYVRYAALKE
+639 TFSSPYKQYAALKQ

-708 GEGGTFAEV
+708 GEGGTFAEIV
-717 VKKAQDA
+717 RRAQDA

-744 LILSREAGIPLDE
+744 IILSREAGVGIDE
-757 KDVEQT
+757 KDVDIS
-763 PILGPEFFEGD
+763 PILGEEFFEGD
-774 VEEFYRKLAEN
+774 VEAFYAKLAEN
-785 EETFA
+785 EEMFA
-790 ARYRE
+790 ARYNE
-795 AADKGLRQRFVA
+795 AASKGLRQRFVA
-807 TLVKDEDAPL
+807 SLVKDEASPF
-817 GYRACI
+817 GYKAKI
-823 GLEAVAPEH
+823 GLESVSPEH
-832 PLFSLSGTDNCAIIR
+832 PLFNLCGTDNAALIQ
-847 TDFYPSPLVVQGA
+847 TEFYPSPLVVQGA

-870 VLNDIIV
+870 VLNDIIM

>member
-1 MKVIPDLIGDLNKT
+1 
-15 ERTKPIRSEAT
+15 
-26 KRGNVN
+26 
-32 YCICM
+32 
-37 NAPAICTDYIY
+37 
-48 IEIRDNIHNMQV
+48 MQV
-60 LKFGGTS
+60 LKFGGSS
-67 VANAE
+67 VANAQ

-77 VDIVTKAVDR
+77 VEIVTKAVDR
-87 DRTILVL
+87 DRTILVS

-102 ALIKIGTLA
+102 TLIKIGTLA
-111 SERDESYKTLIDGLQ
+111 SQRDESYKTLIDDLQ
-126 TRHHDII
+126 EKHHVII
-133 KAFLPVEKQEDS
+133 TEVLPQEKQDES
-145 IEVCD
+145 TKVCD

-156 RSIAQGVYLLGE
+156 RSIVQGVFLLGE

-175 AIQSF
+175 AIQGF
-180 GELWSTKIMATK
+180 GELWSTKILATK
-192 LASIGIATKWVDSR
+192 LASIGIATKWIDSR
-206 QIVRTVAK
+206 QVIRTIAK
-214 GDKNV
+214 GDKNIV
-219 TDVQKTYSRVNEMV
+219 DVQKTYSRINDVV
-233 EDNNVTQLFILPGFI
+233 ESNPITQLFVLPGFI
-248 ASDRLGRTTTLGR
+248 ASDKQGRTTTLGR
-261 GGSDYTASLLAVGC
+261 GGSDYTASLYAVGC

-329 VVAEGIPIYI
+329 VVAEGIPIYV
-339 KDTFHP
+339 KNTFDP
-345 EAAGTL
+345 EAHGTL
-351 IEKHP
+351 IEKNP
-356 PRSKDKLIG
+356 PRSKDSVIG

-395 LSQNDI
+395 LSRNDI

-419 SEKDAEKAREAADRC
+419 SEKDAEKAREAADKC

-444 NPLKVEKGYSIVC
+444 NPLKVEKGFSIVC
-457 LVGDDVLNQT
+457 LVGDDVLNRS

-497 AIIASEDAEAAIR
+497 VIISSADTDAAIR

-518 RRSGKE
+518 RRSGKD
-524 IHLFIAGYGTVGKA
+524 IHLFIAGYGVVGKA
-538 LVDIIAK
+538 LVDIIGK

-560 CGLSNSRR
+560 CGLSNSRK

-581 KDRLAAGESSADEAY
+581 NEQLNNGTSSAEEAY
-596 FTRLATLSLEN
+596 FTQLATLTLEN

-625 LFKKGYSVVACNKI
+625 LFKRGYSVVACNKI
-639 TFSLPYVRYAALKE
+639 TFSSPYKQYAALKE

-688 LRIEAVLSGTLN
+688 IRIEAVLSGTLN

-717 VKKAQDA
+717 VKRAQDA

-744 LILSREAGIPLDE
+744 LILSREAGVGIDE
-757 KDVEQT
+757 KDVDIST
-763 PILGPEFFEGD
+763 ILPEEFFEGD
-774 VEEFYRKLAEN
+774 VASFYAKLAEN
-785 EETFA
+785 EEMFA
-790 ARYRE
+790 ARYNE
-795 AADKGLRQRFVA
+795 AASKGLRQRFVA
-807 TLVKDEDAPL
+807 SLVKDPEAPL
-817 GYRACI
+817 GYRARI
-823 GLEAVAPEH
+823 GLESVASDH
-832 PLFSLSGTDNCAIIR
+832 PLYSLCGTDNAALIQ

-870 VLNDIIV
+870 VLNDIVM

>member
-1 MKVIPDLIGDLNKT
+1 
-15 ERTKPIRSEAT
+15 
-26 KRGNVN
+26 
-32 YCICM
+32 
-37 NAPAICTDYIY
+37 
-48 IEIRDNIHNMQV
+48 MQV
-60 LKFGGTS
+60 LKFGGSS
-67 VANAE
+67 VANAT
-72 NMSKV
+72 NMSLV

-87 DRTILVL
+87 DRTILVV

-102 ALIKIGTLA
+102 TLIEIGTLA
-111 SERDESYKTLIDGLQ
+111 SQRDENYKELINGLQ
-126 TRHHDII
+126 QKHHDII
-133 KAFLPVEKQEDS
+133 NALLPREKQEES
-145 IEVCD
+145 LEVCD

-180 GELWSTKIMATK
+180 GELWSTKILATK
-192 LASIGIATKWVDSR
+192 LASIGIETKWIDSR
-206 QIVRTVAK
+206 NIIRTVAK
-214 GDKNV
+214 GEKNIV
-219 TDVQKTYSRVNEMV
+219 DIQKTYYRVNEMV
-233 EDNNVTQLFILPGFI
+233 ESNNMTQLFVLPGFI
-248 ASDRLGRTTTLGR
+248 ASDKQGRTTTLGR
-261 GGSDYTASLLAVGC
+261 GGSDYTASLYAVGC

-283 TDVPGMMTSNPKVVP
+283 TDVPGMMTSNPKIVP
-298 TARTISNISYKAAL
+298 TARTISNISYKAAQ

-339 KDTFHP
+339 KNTFEP
-345 EAAGTL
+345 DAYGTL

-365 ISNSDN
+365 ISNSDD

-444 NPLKVEKGYSIVC
+444 NPLKVEKGFSIVC

-497 AIIASEDAEAAIR
+497 VIISSHDAEAAIR

-518 RRSGKE
+518 KRSGKD
-524 IHLFIAGYGTVGKA
+524 INLFIAGFGTVGRA
-538 LVDIIAK
+538 LVDIISK
-545 NREKIEKRTGRRLHV
+545 NREKIAERTGRRLHI

-568 FILDKNGL
+568 FIIDKNGL
-576 SLDNI
+576 ELSTIKEQLDN
-581 KDRLAAGESSADEAY
+581 GQSSADEEY
-596 FTRLATLSLEN
+596 FSQLGTLSLEN

-639 TFSLPYVRYAALKE
+639 TFSSPYKQYAALKQ

-708 GEGGTFAEV
+708 GEGGTFAEIV
-717 VKKAQDA
+717 RRAQDA

-744 LILSREAGIPLDE
+744 IILSREAGVGIDE
-757 KDVEQT
+757 KDVDIS
-763 PILGPEFFEGD
+763 PILGEEFFEGD
-774 VEEFYRKLAEN
+774 VEAFYAKLAEN
-785 EETFA
+785 EEMFA
-790 ARYRE
+790 ARYNE
-795 AADKGLRQRFVA
+795 AASKGLRQRFVA
-807 TLVKDEDAPL
+807 SLVKDEASPF
-817 GYRACI
+817 GYKAKI
-823 GLEAVAPEH
+823 GLESVSPEH
-832 PLFSLSGTDNCAIIR
+832 PLFNLCGTDNAALIQ
-847 TDFYPSPLVVQGA
+847 TEFYPSPLVVQGA

-870 VLNDIIV
+870 VLNDIIM

>member
-1 MKVIPDLIGDLNKT
+1 
-15 ERTKPIRSEAT
+15 
-26 KRGNVN
+26 
-32 YCICM
+32 
-37 NAPAICTDYIY
+37 
-48 IEIRDNIHNMQV
+48 MQV
-60 LKFGGTS
+60 LKFGGSS
-67 VANAE
+67 VADAAI
-72 NMSKV
+72 MSQV

-87 DRTILVL
+87 DRTILVI
-94 SAISGCTD
+94 SAIKGCTD
-102 ALIKIGTLA
+102 TLIRIGNLA
-111 SERDESYKTLIDGLQ
+111 AQRDESYKDLINELQ
-126 TRHHDII
+126 QKHHEII
-133 KAFLPVEKQEDS
+133 SSLLPREKQEES
-145 IEVCD
+145 TEVCD

-180 GELWSTKIMATK
+180 GELWSSKIIATK
-192 LASIGIATKWVDSR
+192 LASIGLATKWIDSR
-206 QIVRTVAK
+206 QIIRTVAK
-214 GDKNV
+214 GDKNTV
-219 TDVQKTYSRVNEMV
+219 DIQKTYYRVNEMV
-233 EDNNVTQLFILPGFI
+233 ENNNITQLFVLPGFI
-248 ASDRLGRTTTLGR
+248 ASDKQGRTTTLGR

-329 VVAEGIPIYI
+329 VVTEGIPIYV
-339 KDTFHP
+339 KNTFDP
-345 EAAGTL
+345 ETHGTL
-351 IEKHP
+351 IEKNP
-356 PRSKDKLIG
+356 PRSKDKVIG

-457 LVGDDVLNQT
+457 LVGDDVLNQA

-497 AIIASEDAEAAIR
+497 AIIASSDAEAAIR

-518 RRSGKE
+518 KRSGKD
-524 IHLFIAGYGTVGKA
+524 INLFIAGYGTVGRA

-545 NREKIEKRTGRRLHV
+545 NREKIAARTGRRLHV

-568 FILDKNGL
+568 FIIDKNGL
-576 SLDNI
+576 SLSDIQAQLNN
-581 KDRLAAGESSADEAY
+581 GESSADEAY
-596 FTRLATLSLEN
+596 FTQLATLSLEN

-639 TFSLPYVRYAALKE
+639 TFSSPFKQYAALKE

-688 LRIEAVLSGTLN
+688 IRIEAVLSGTLN

-717 VKKAQDA
+717 VRRAQDA

-744 LILSREAGIPLDE
+744 IILSREAGVGIDE
-757 KDVEQT
+757 KDVEIS
-763 PILGPEFFEGD
+763 PILGDEFFEGD
-774 VEEFYRKLAEN
+774 VEAFYKKLAEN
-785 EETFA
+785 EEMFA
-790 ARYRE
+790 ARYAE
-795 AADKGLRQRFVA
+795 AASKGLRQRFIA
-807 TLVKDEDAPL
+807 SLVKDEQAPF
-817 GYRACI
+817 GYRAKI
-823 GLEAVAPEH
+823 GLESVSSEH
-832 PLFSLSGTDNCAIIR
+832 PLFNLCGTDNAALIQ

-870 VLNDIIV
+870 VLNDIIM

>member
-1 MKVIPDLIGDLNKT
+1 
-15 ERTKPIRSEAT
+15 
-26 KRGNVN
+26 
-32 YCICM
+32 
-37 NAPAICTDYIY
+37 
-48 IEIRDNIHNMQV
+48 MQV
-60 LKFGGTS
+60 LKFGGSS
-67 VANAE
+67 VANAQ

-77 VDIVTKAVDR
+77 VEIVTKAVDR
-87 DRTILVL
+87 DRTILVS

-102 ALIKIGTLA
+102 TLIKIGTLA
-111 SERDESYKTLIDGLQ
+111 SQRDESYKTLIDDLQ
-126 TRHHDII
+126 EKHHVII
-133 KAFLPVEKQEDS
+133 TEVLPQEKQDES
-145 IEVCD
+145 TKVCD

-156 RSIAQGVYLLGE
+156 RSIVQGVFLLGE

-175 AIQSF
+175 AIQGF
-180 GELWSTKIMATK
+180 GELWSTKILATK
-192 LASIGIATKWVDSR
+192 LASIGIATKWIDSR
-206 QIVRTVAK
+206 QVIRTVAK
-214 GDKNV
+214 GDKNIV
-219 TDVQKTYSRVNEMV
+219 DVQKTYSRINDVV
-233 EDNNVTQLFILPGFI
+233 ESNPITQLFVLPGFI
-248 ASDRLGRTTTLGR
+248 ASDKQGRTTTLGR
-261 GGSDYTASLLAVGC
+261 GGSDYTASLYAVGC

-329 VVAEGIPIYI
+329 VVAEGIPIYV
-339 KDTFHP
+339 KNTFDP
-345 EAAGTL
+345 EAYGTL
-351 IEKHP
+351 IEKNP
-356 PRSKDKLIG
+356 PRSKDSVIG

-395 LSQNDI
+395 LSRNDI

-419 SEKDAEKAREAADRC
+419 SEKDAEKAREAADKC

-444 NPLKVEKGYSIVC
+444 NPLKVEKGFSIVC
-457 LVGDDVLNQT
+457 LVGDDVLNRS

-497 AIIASEDAEAAIR
+497 VIISSTDTDAAIR

-518 RRSGKE
+518 RRSGKD
-524 IHLFIAGYGTVGKA
+524 IHLFIAGFGTVGRA
-538 LVDIIAK
+538 LVDIIGK

-560 CGLSNSRR
+560 CGLSNSRK

-581 KDRLAAGESSADEAY
+581 NEQLNNGTSSAEEAY
-596 FTRLATLSLEN
+596 FTQLATLTLEN

-625 LFKKGYSVVACNKI
+625 LFKRGYSVVACNKI
-639 TFSLPYVRYAALKE
+639 TFSSPYKQYAALKE

-688 LRIEAVLSGTLN
+688 IRIEAVLSGTLN

-717 VKKAQDA
+717 VKRAQDA

-744 LILSREAGIPLDE
+744 LILSREAGVGIDE
-757 KDVEQT
+757 KDVDIST
-763 PILGPEFFEGD
+763 ILPEEFFEGD
-774 VEEFYRKLAEN
+774 VASFYAKLAEN
-785 EETFA
+785 EEMFA
-790 ARYRE
+790 ARYNE
-795 AADKGLRQRFVA
+795 AASKGLRQRFVA
-807 TLVKDEDAPL
+807 SLVKDPEAPL
-817 GYRACI
+817 GYRARI
-823 GLEAVAPEH
+823 GLESVASDH
-832 PLFSLSGTDNCAIIR
+832 PLYSLCGTDNAALIQ

-870 VLNDIIV
+870 VLNDIVM

>member
-1 MKVIPDLIGDLNKT
+1 
-15 ERTKPIRSEAT
+15 
-26 KRGNVN
+26 
-32 YCICM
+32 
-37 NAPAICTDYIY
+37 
-48 IEIRDNIHNMQV
+48 MQV
-60 LKFGGTS
+60 LKFGGSS
-67 VANAE
+67 VANAQ

-77 VDIVTKAVDR
+77 VDIVVNAVDR
-87 DRTILVL
+87 DRTILVS

-102 ALIKIGTLA
+102 TLIKIGTLA
-111 SERDESYKTLIDGLQ
+111 SQRDESYKALIDELQ
-126 TRHHDII
+126 KKHHDII
-133 KAFLPVEKQEDS
+133 NELLPREKQQES
-145 IEVCD
+145 LEVCD
-150 SLFDSL
+150 GLFDSL
-156 RSIAQGVYLLGE
+156 RSITQGVYLLGE

-180 GELWSTKIMATK
+180 GELWSTKILATK
-192 LASIGIATKWVDSR
+192 LASIGIATKWIDSR
-206 QIVRTVAK
+206 QIIRTVAK

-219 TDVQKTYSRVNEMV
+219 VDIQKTYYRVNEMV
-233 EDNNVTQLFILPGFI
+233 ESNPITQLFVLPGFI
-248 ASDRLGRTTTLGR
+248 ASDKQGRTTTIGR
-261 GGSDYTASLLAVGC
+261 GGSDYTASLYAVGC
-275 KARILEIW
+275 KARVLEIW

-329 VVAEGIPIYI
+329 VVAEGIPIYV
-339 KDTFHP
+339 KNTFTP
-345 EAAGTL
+345 EAHGTL

-419 SEKDAEKAREAADRC
+419 SEKDAEKAREAADKC

-444 NPLKVEKGYSIVC
+444 NPLKVEKGFSIVC

-497 AIIASEDAEAAIR
+497 VIISSDDAEAAIK

-518 RRSGKE
+518 KRSGKD
-524 IHLFIAGYGTVGKA
+524 INLFIAGFGTVGRA

-545 NREKIEKRTGRRLHV
+545 NRDKIAARTGRRLRI

-568 FILDKNGL
+568 FIIDKNGL
-576 SLDNI
+576 DLNDI
-581 KDRLAAGESSADEAY
+581 KGQLENGISAADEAY
-596 FTRLATLSLEN
+596 FTQLATLSLEN

-625 LFKKGYSVVACNKI
+625 LFKRGYSVVACNKI
-639 TFSLPYVRYAALKE
+639 TFSLPYDQYAALKE

-688 LRIEAVLSGTLN
+688 VRIEAVLSGTLN

-717 VKKAQDA
+717 VRRAQDA

-744 LILSREAGIPLDE
+744 LILSREAGVPLDE
-757 KDVEQT
+757 KDVQVS
-763 PILGPEFFEGD
+763 PILGEEFFEGD
-774 VEEFYRKLAEN
+774 VDSFYAKLAEN
-785 EETFA
+785 ETVFA
-790 ARYRE
+790 ARYNE
-795 AADKGLRQRFVA
+795 AASKGLRQRFVA
-807 TLVKDEDAPL
+807 SLVKDEASEL
-817 GYRACI
+817 GYKAKI
-823 GLEAVAPEH
+823 GLENVDESH
-832 PLFSLSGTDNCAIIR
+832 PLYNLNGTDNCAIIQ
-847 TDFYPSPLVVQGA
+847 TDFYPSPLVIQGA